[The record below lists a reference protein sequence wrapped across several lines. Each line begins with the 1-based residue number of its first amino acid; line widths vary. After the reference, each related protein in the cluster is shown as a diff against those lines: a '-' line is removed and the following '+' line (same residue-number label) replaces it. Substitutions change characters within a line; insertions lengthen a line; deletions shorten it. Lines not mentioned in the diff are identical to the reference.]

1 MRLNLDQLEAK
12 LQSLVEDQ
20 LVGVIPGLKVED
32 RMIQRL
38 ASALKQNIVRQ
49 KDESAVSPNVF
60 TLVVAPVSSS
70 LWKEPGTLEAL
81 KNIIIKAGK
90 DVGLE
95 FASQPTIT
103 ITIDE
108 SYAPEEISVV
118 ASHKLEPVEDTQGME
133 TNINDR
139 VDASENIPENAF
151 LIIEGVKVHPLN
163 ETVVNIGRRLENN
176 LVIDDPRVSRN
187 LAQLR
192 AIKGRFVLFDL
203 NSTGG
208 TFVNGQ
214 RTSQTVLYP
223 GDVISLAG
231 VALIFGQDNP
241 PPRPDLVETSP
252 LEGDSGTSE
261 RPTATLNQ
269 QTVDILGR
277 DKGVHRLEIVLP
289 VEGIVSDIADI
300 LLTSIHHQA

>member
-1 MRLNLDQLEAK
+1 MKVEFMRLNLDQLEAK

-20 LVGVIPGLKVED
+20 LMGALPGLKVED
-32 RMIQRL
+32 RMIHRL
-38 ASALKQNIVRQ
+38 ASALKQNIVQQ
-49 KDESAVSPNVF
+49 KDESAIAPNVF
-60 TLVVAPVSSS
+60 TLVVAPDSSS
-70 LWKEPGTLEAL
+70 LWREAATLDLL
-81 KNIIIKAGK
+81 KNIITRAGK
-90 DVGLE
+90 DVGLK
-95 FASQPTIT
+95 FTSQPTIT
-103 ITIDE
+103 ITTDE
-108 SYAPEEISVV
+108 TYAAGEVSVV
-118 ASHKLEPVEDTQGME
+118 ASHRLEPVEDTQGMQ
-133 TNINDR
+133 NNSNDR
-139 VDASENIPENAF
+139 TDVSENIPDNAF

-187 LAQLR
+187 HAQLR

-241 PPRPDLVETSP
+241 PPRPDLAETSP
-252 LEGDSGTSE
+252 LESDAGGTSE
-261 RPTATLNQ
+261 RPTATINQ
-269 QTVDILGR
+269 QTVDIKTDR
-277 DKGVHRLEIVLP
+277 FDKNKFNK
-289 VEGIVSDIADI
+289 
-300 LLTSIHHQA
+300 